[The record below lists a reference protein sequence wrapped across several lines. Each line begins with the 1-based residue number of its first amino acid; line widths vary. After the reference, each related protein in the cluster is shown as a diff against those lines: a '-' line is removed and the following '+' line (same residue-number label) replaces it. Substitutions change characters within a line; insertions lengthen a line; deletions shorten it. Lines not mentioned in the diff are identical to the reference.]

1 MVNDLRKKLVRI
13 WGISV
18 LILLVLIYGCI
29 YFLSVRQLNGAMD
42 MLTDR
47 ISQNG
52 GRFPEYREEEKT
64 DQDMA
69 LGGFINEETRFSIR
83 FFIVSFDE
91 EGTVIG
97 QNTQATSS
105 VTDKAAETYG
115 REAAEHGRLRGWLE
129 DYRYKRY
136 STKQG
141 YDIVFVD
148 GKMNR
153 SVFRMTMLSAGA
165 ALAGSGVILFLLMV
179 AFARRAAKPAAES
192 YEKQKQ
198 FITDANH
205 ELKTPLT
212 LMMTNIDIVQSE
224 IGNNEWLQDAKSE
237 GMRMNELINRLGVLT
252 KMDEGSSPAE
262 KERFDLSQITEEKI
276 KQFAALAE
284 SKKIKLNPCIDQRVM
299 CCGSK
304 KNMENLMDILLDN
317 AVKYCDD
324 EGVIAVSL
332 HGRRRPVLIVENTYK
347 DAPKLETEKLFDRF
361 YRADKSRS
369 PSGSFGIGLSIA
381 KSIVD
386 DQGGKITAYK
396 KDGGTVGFKT
406 VFR

>member
-52 GRFPEYREEEKT
+52 GHFPEYREEEKT

-262 KERFDLSQITEEKI
+262 KERFDLSQIAEEKI

-284 SKKIKLNPCIDQRVM
+284 SKNIKLNPCIDQRVM

-304 KNMENLMDILLDN
+304 KDT
-317 AVKYCDD
+317 
-324 EGVIAVSL
+324 G
-332 HGRRRPVLIVENTYK
+332 
-347 DAPKLETEKLFDRF
+347 
-361 YRADKSRS
+361 KS
-369 PSGSFGIGLSIA
+369 
-381 KSIVD
+381 
-386 DQGGKITAYK
+386 
-396 KDGGTVGFKT
+396 DGYPA
-406 VFR
+406 

>member
-1 MVNDLRKKLVRI
+1 MAAYIFSAYGSLTAPWTCLRTEYHK
-13 WGISV
+13 
-18 LILLVLIYGCI
+18 
-29 YFLSVRQLNGAMD
+29 
-42 MLTDR
+42 T
-47 ISQNG
+47 G
-52 GRFPEYREEEKT
+52 GHFPEYREEEKT

-262 KERFDLSQITEEKI
+262 KERFDLSQIAEEKI

-284 SKKIKLNPCIDQRVM
+284 SKNIKLNPCM
-299 CCGSK
+299 GP
-304 KNMENLMDILLDN
+304 
-317 AVKYCDD
+317 
-324 EGVIAVSL
+324 EGY
-332 HGRRRPVLIVENTYK
+332 VLRLQK
-347 DAPKLETEKLFDRF
+347 DTG
-361 YRADKSRS
+361 KS
-369 PSGSFGIGLSIA
+369 
-381 KSIVD
+381 
-386 DQGGKITAYK
+386 
-396 KDGGTVGFKT
+396 DGYPA
-406 VFR
+406 